1 MLIKI
6 IIVALLAIATGV
18 ITYLLDKRNMG
29 VGFLGGL
36 GMVVICLIL
45 LSPAGDTNEYYGC
58 TDLFSHQLAAILP
71 CDHIHDRSDLDNN
84 KYIRTTTYSYVY
96 QTLFMGDDQVTI
108 LEFCPECY
116 TMKESKKYFKDHKND
131 DSAFVNKVSW

>member
-6 IIVALLAIATGV
+6 IIVALLSIATGV

-36 GMVVICLIL
+36 GMVVVCLIL
-45 LSPAGDTNEYYGC
+45 LSPTGETKEYYGC
-58 TDLFSHQLAAILP
+58 ADLFSHELAAILP
-71 CDHIHDRSDLDNN
+71 CEHIESTSDLDSN
-84 KYIRTTTYSYVY
+84 KYIRTSTYTYTY
-96 QTLFMGDDQVTI
+96 QFIFTSDDKVAV

-116 TMKESKKYFKDHKND
+116 SMQEAKDYLKEHKKD
-131 DSAFVNKVSW
+131 DSAFVNKVAW